1 MDFIIN
7 EMEYIELMDATS
19 PYFNPSSGSRLHLEY
34 KKVSAG
40 SDPIP
45 LTRQPSGLTPPCSWP
60 QKLHFDLFLAH
71 I

>member
-1 MDFIIN
+1 
-7 EMEYIELMDATS
+7 MEYIELMDATS

-40 SDPIP
+40 SAPIH